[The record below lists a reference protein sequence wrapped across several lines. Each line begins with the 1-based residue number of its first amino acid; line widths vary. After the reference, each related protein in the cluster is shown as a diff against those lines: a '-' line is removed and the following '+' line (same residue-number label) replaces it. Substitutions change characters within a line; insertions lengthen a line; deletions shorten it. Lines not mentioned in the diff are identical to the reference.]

1 MNEVAPTGVLRIG
14 INLGN
19 PVIAQRAPAGGEPLG
34 VGAAL
39 GRAFAKQLGL
49 RYQFRTWETAGK
61 MADAAQ
67 RDEWDIAFLAVDPA
81 RASDIDFTAPYV
93 HIEGTCMVR
102 QDSRAM
108 SLADLDQPGNR
119 IVVALK
125 SAYDLFLSREVRQ
138 ATLIRE
144 PDSDA
149 AVDAF
154 LSHQLEAVAG
164 IRQPLE
170 AAARA
175 EPALRV
181 LAQSFMTIRQAAGV
195 PKGRTRAH
203 RLLAQFIEDSKR
215 DGLVARALVD
225 SGVGPVTI
233 APPATDPDLS
243 R

>member
-19 PVIAQRAPAGGEPLG
+19 PVIAQRSPAGGDPLG

-39 GRAFAKQLGL
+39 GRAFAKHLGL
-49 RYQFRTWETAGK
+49 PCQFRTWETAGK

-67 RDEWDIAFLAVDPA
+67 RNEWDIAFLAVDPA
-81 RASDIDFTAPYV
+81 RATEIDFTAPYV

-119 IVVALK
+119 IAVALK
-125 SAYDLFLSREVRQ
+125 SAYDLFLTREVRH

-144 PDSDA
+144 PESDA
-149 AVDAF
+149 AIDAF
-154 LSHQLEAVAG
+154 LSRELEAVAG

-170 AAARA
+170 AAAHA
-175 EPALRV
+175 QPALRV
-181 LAQSFMTIRQAAGV
+181 LAQGFMTIRQAAGV
-195 PKGRTRAH
+195 PKGRTEAH
-203 RLLAQFIEDSKR
+203 QLLAQFIEDSKR
-215 DGLVARALVD
+215 SGLVARALAE

-233 APPATDPDLS
+233 APPATAPDPG

>member
-1 MNEVAPTGVLRIG
+1 MNEVAPTGVLHIG

-19 PVIAQRAPAGGEPLG
+19 PVIAQRSPEGDEPLG
-34 VGAAL
+34 IGAAL
-39 GRAFAKQLGL
+39 GRAFANQLGL
-49 RYQFRTWETAGK
+49 PYRFRTWDTAGK

-67 RDEWDIAFLAVDPA
+67 RHEWDIAFLAVDPA
-81 RASDIDFTAPYV
+81 RAADIDFTAPYV

-102 QDSRAM
+102 QDSPAI
-108 SLADLDQPGNR
+108 SIADLDQPGNQ
-119 IVVALK
+119 IAVALK
-125 SAYDLFLSREVRQ
+125 SAYDLFLSRDVRH

-154 LSHQLEAVAG
+154 LSRRLEAVAG

-170 AAARA
+170 AAAQA
-175 EPALRV
+175 QPGLRV

-195 PKGRTRAH
+195 PKGRTKARQ
-203 RLLAQFIEDSKR
+203 LLAQFIEDSKR
-215 DGLVARALVD
+215 NGLVARALAD

-233 APPATDPDLS
+233 APPASDPALNH
-243 R
+243 